1 MKTVTKR
8 LMTPKRVVGA
18 LAGVS
23 AVLVFFACNKSNSSS
38 SNPNIPKGQSQ
49 VSMYMMDGP
58 INFYKVLVDIRQVTV
73 EIDTATTQN
82 ASDEDDQ
89 WDNNYC
95 GYHRTSANKSVIW
108 DTLSITPGVYNLLDL
123 RNGTDTLLASGLYPT
138 GKILKIRIT
147 LGSDNTVYTDSAT
160 YYPLD
165 VFGSNPYFTINVSRT
180 NVDNVSN
187 NEFKIWLDFNLAR
200 SIYYWSGTYYL
211 KPYIEVFNDMSSAKV
226 EGTVLPPGAGAL
238 VMGVNGADT
247 IYAIPFWGGNYQF
260 RNVPAGSWSF
270 TFKGMNGY
278 QDTTISNIAVD
289 STKTVTLPKIT
300 LHK

>member
-1 MKTVTKR
+1 MKTVTKW
-8 LMTPKRVVGA
+8 LTTPKPVVGA
-18 LAGVS
+18 LAGLA
-23 AVLVFFACNKSNSSS
+23 AVLIFFACNKSNSSN

-58 INFYKVLVDIRQVTV
+58 INLYKVLIDIRQVTV

-82 ASDEDDQ
+82 AADHDDQ
-89 WDNNYC
+89 WDDNYC
-95 GYHRTSANKSVIW
+95 GENRTASNKSVIW

-138 GKILKIRIT
+138 GKIIRIRIT
-147 LGSDNTVYTDSAT
+147 LGTDNTVYTDST
-160 YYPLD
+160 THYPLE
-165 VFGSNPYFTINVSRT
+165 VFGPNPYFTINVGRT
-180 NVDNVSN
+180 NVQDVTN
-187 NEFKIWLDFNLAR
+187 NEFKLWLDFNLAR

-211 KPYIEVFNDMSSAKV
+211 KPYFEVFNDMMSSKV
-226 EGTVLPPGAGAL
+226 QGTVLPPGAGAL
-238 VMGVNGADT
+238 VMGVNGTDT
-247 IYAIPFWGGNYQF
+247 IYAIPFWGGNYKF
-260 RNVPAGSWSF
+260 RNVSAGTWSF

-289 STKTVTLPKIT
+289 STKTVTLPTIT

>member
-1 MKTVTKR
+1 MKTVTKW
-8 LMTPKRVVGA
+8 LTTPQRVVGT
-18 LAGVS
+18 LAVVA
-23 AVLVFFACNKSNSSS
+23 AVFIFIACNKSNSSN

-58 INFYKVLVDIRQVTV
+58 MSFYKVLIDIRQVTV

-82 ASDEDDQ
+82 AADEDDQ
-89 WDNNYC
+89 WDDNYC
-95 GYHRTSANKSVIW
+95 GFHRTTSNRSVIW

-147 LGSDNTVYTDSAT
+147 LGSDNTVYTDSTT
-160 YYPLD
+160 YYPLE

-180 NVDNVSN
+180 NVDDVTN
-187 NEFKIWLDFNLAR
+187 NEFKIWLDFNLAK
-200 SIYYWSGTYYL
+200 SIYFWSGTYYL
-211 KPYIEVFNDMSSAKV
+211 RPYFEVFNDMMAAKV
-226 EGTVLPPGAGAL
+226 QGKVLPPGAGAL

-247 IYAIPFWGGNYQF
+247 IYAIPFWGGAYQF
-260 RNVPAGSWSF
+260 RNVTAGTWSF
-270 TFKGMNGY
+270 TFKGTGGY

-289 STKTVTLPKIT
+289 SMKTVTLPTIT

>member
-18 LAGVS
+18 LAGVA
-23 AVLVFFACNKSNSSS
+23 AVLVFFACNKSNSSN

-58 INFYKVLVDIRQVTV
+58 INFYKVLVDIRQVAV
-73 EIDTATTQN
+73 EIDTATTQSS
-82 ASDEDDQ
+82 SDEDDQ
-89 WDNNYC
+89 WDDNYC
-95 GYHRTSANKSVIW
+95 GYHRTTSNKSVIW

-147 LGSDNTVYTDSAT
+147 LGSDNTVYTDSTT
-160 YYPLD
+160 YSPLE

-187 NEFKIWLDFNLAR
+187 NDFKIWLDFNLAK
-200 SIYYWSGTYYL
+200 SIYFWSGTYYL
-211 KPYIEVFNDMSSAKV
+211 KPYFEVFNDMMSSKV
-226 EGTVLPPGAGAL
+226 KGTVLPPGAGEL
-238 VMGVNGADT
+238 VMGVNGTDT
-247 IYAIPFWGGNYQF
+247 IYAIPFWSGNYQF
-260 RNVPAGSWSF
+260 RNVTAGTWSF

-278 QDTTISNIAVD
+278 QDTTISSITVD
-289 STKTVTLPKIT
+289 STKTVTLPTIT